1 MRWGAAAATLAGLA
15 LAGWLLAHHGLPGIL
30 GLLRQAGWG
39 IGLVVAFHLLQL
51 LASSEAWRAATG
63 RQHPRPGVLAFLLLR
78 WVREGINTML
88 PVAQIGGE
96 VVGARLLHRR
106 GVPLPAAVA
115 GSVGDVAVGML
126 TQALFT
132 LIGLGL
138 LVALVGMSVTAAWLL
153 AGTVAALAG
162 AALLA
167 AGVRYGWA
175 GRPGRWLSV
184 RVRRAATRG
193 IPGLRGIGAAFRA
206 LGRDRRALARCGGL
220 HMVSWLLGG
229 SEVWLALHVLGKH
242 AGFSEALAIEA
253 LGQAIR
259 TAGFVIPGA
268 LGVAEGGYVLVC
280 ALFGLPP
287 DVAIAL
293 ALMKRLREVAFGL
306 PALLAWQVM
315 EARPVFSPTAA
326 VRTDA

>member
-30 GLLRQAGWG
+30 GLLHQAGWG
-39 IGLVVAFHLLQL
+39 LGLVAAFHLLQL

-96 VVGARLLHRR
+96 VVGAQLLHRR
-106 GVPLPAAVA
+106 GLPLPASIT
-115 GSVGDVAVGML
+115 GSVGDVAMGVL

-138 LVALVGMSVTAAWLL
+138 LVALAGMSVTAAWLL
-153 AGTVAALAG
+153 AGTAALLAG

-175 GRPGRWLSV
+175 GRPGRWLSI

-193 IPGLRGIGAAFRA
+193 IPGLRGLGHAFRN
-206 LGRDRRALARCGGL
+206 LGRDRQALAQCGGL
-220 HMVSWLLGG
+220 HIVSWLLGG
-229 SEVWLALHVLGKH
+229 SEVWLALHVLGKPV
-242 AGFSEALAIEA
+242 GFAEALAIEA

-259 TAGFVIPGA
+259 TAGFVVPGA

-280 ALFGLPP
+280 GLFGLAP

-306 PALLAWQVM
+306 PALVAWQMM
-315 EARPVFSPTAA
+315 EARPMVSPRTAA
-326 VRTDA
+326 RTDA

>member
-15 LAGWLLAHHGLPGIL
+15 LAGWLVAHHGLPGIL
-30 GLLRQAGWG
+30 GLLHQAGWG
-39 IGLVVAFHLLQL
+39 LALVVAFHLLQL

-106 GVPLPAAVA
+106 GVPLPAAIA
-115 GSVGDVAVGML
+115 GSVGDVATGVL

-132 LIGLGL
+132 LVGLGL
-138 LVALVGMSVTAAWLL
+138 LVALVGMSVTAAWLI
-153 AGTVAALAG
+153 AGTGAALAG

-175 GRPGRWLSV
+175 GRPGRWLWV

-193 IPGLRGIGAAFRA
+193 IPGLRGLGPAFRS

-229 SEVWLALHVLGKH
+229 AEVWLALHVLGTG
-242 AGFSEALAIEA
+242 AGFAEALAIEA

-259 TAGFVIPGA
+259 TAGFAVPGA
-268 LGVAEGGYVLVC
+268 IGVAEGGYVLVC
-280 ALFGLPP
+280 GLFGLRP
-287 DVAIAL
+287 DLAIAL
-293 ALMKRLREVAFGL
+293 ALVKRLRDVAFGL
-306 PALLAWQVM
+306 PALMAWQVL
-315 EARPVFSPTAA
+315 EARPAVTGKEAA
-326 VRTDA
+326 RTGA

>member
-15 LAGWLLAHHGLPGIL
+15 LAGWLLVHHGLPGIL

-39 IGLVVAFHLLQL
+39 VVLVVAFHLLQL

-106 GVPLPAAVA
+106 GVPLPAAIA
-115 GSVGDVAVGML
+115 GSVGDVAVGVL
-126 TQALFT
+126 TQTLFT
-132 LIGLGL
+132 LVGLGL
-138 LVALVGMSVTAAWLL
+138 LVALVGMSATAAWLI
-153 AGTVAALAG
+153 AGTVAALAV

-167 AGVRYGWA
+167 AGVRHNWA

-184 RVRRAATRG
+184 RLRRAATRG
-193 IPGLRGIGAAFRA
+193 IPGLRGIGSAFRS
-206 LGRDRRALARCGGL
+206 LGRDRRALARCGRL
-220 HMVSWLLGG
+220 HVASWLLGG
-229 SEVWLALHVLGKH
+229 AEVWLALHVLGMK
-242 AGFSEALAIEA
+242 AGFAEAFAIEA

-259 TAGFVIPGA
+259 TAGFAIPGA

-280 ALFGLPP
+280 GLFGLSP

-293 ALMKRLREVAFGL
+293 ALMKRVREVAFGL
-306 PALLAWQVM
+306 PALAAWQVL
-315 EARPVFSPTAA
+315 EAKPMYLLEPAA
-326 VRTDA
+326 RTDA

>member
-1 MRWGAAAATLAGLA
+1 MRWGAAAAALAGLA
-15 LAGWLLAHHGLPGIL
+15 LAAWLLAHHGLSGIL
-30 GLLRQAGWG
+30 GLLHQAGWG
-39 IGLVVAFHLLQL
+39 VALVAAFHLLQL

-106 GVPLPAAVA
+106 GVPLPAAIA
-115 GSVGDVAVGML
+115 GSVGDVAVGVL

-132 LIGLGL
+132 LVGLGL
-138 LVALVGMSVTAAWLL
+138 LVALVGMSATAAWLV
-153 AGTVAALAG
+153 AGTVTALAAAALA
-162 AALLA
+162 A
-167 AGVRYGWA
+167 AGVRYGWT
-175 GRPGRWLSV
+175 GRSGRWLLV
-184 RVRRAATRG
+184 RLRRAATRG
-193 IPGLRGIGAAFRA
+193 IPGLRGVGSAFRN
-206 LGRDRRALARCGGL
+206 LGRDRQALARCGGL

-229 SEVWLALHVLGKH
+229 AEVWLALHVLGKE
-242 AGFSEALAIEA
+242 AGFAESLAIEA

-306 PALLAWQVM
+306 PALVAWQVL
-315 EARPVFSPTAA
+315 EARPMFSREAA
-326 VRTDA
+326 ARTDA

>member
-1 MRWGAAAATLAGLA
+1 MRWGAAAATLAGLV
-15 LAGWLLAHHGLPGIL
+15 LAGWLLARHGLTGIL
-30 GLLRQAGWG
+30 GLLHQAGWG

-63 RQHPRPGVLAFLLLR
+63 RQQPRPGVLAFLLLR

-96 VVGARLLHRR
+96 VVGAQLLHRR
-106 GVPLPAAVA
+106 GMALPAAIA
-115 GSVGDVAVGML
+115 GSVGDLAMGVL

-193 IPGLRGIGAAFRA
+193 IPGLRGLGPAFRN

-229 SEVWLALHVLGKH
+229 SEVWLALHVLGKP
-242 AGFSEALAIEA
+242 AGFAEAIAIEA

-259 TAGFVIPGA
+259 TAGFVVPGA

-280 ALFGLPP
+280 ALFGLAP

-306 PALLAWQVM
+306 PALVAWQVM
-315 EARPVFSPTAA
+315 EARPMFSPRTTA
-326 VRTDA
+326 RTDA